1 MAHLMKMQTPEN
13 VSRSFRQLLIHSGK
27 DGTQTTSQA

>member
-1 MAHLMKMQTPEN
+1 MAHLMKMRTPEN
-13 VSRSFRQLLIHSGK
+13 VSRLSRHLLIHSGK